1 MHYTRMP
8 WGKHE
13 GKRLE
18 DVPLSY
24 LRWVLR
30 ECDNIPL
37 DLRRAIR
44 DVVEEAE
51 DSGTDARGP
60 WQAQSAGPPINWQG
74 TIREWYRSLALDFH
88 PDRGG
93 SVEAMRAINEAH
105 DRLRKLVGV

>member
-1 MHYTRMP
+1 MYYTRMP

-30 ECDNIPL
+30 QCDAIPL
-37 DLRRAIR
+37 GLRRAIR
-44 DVVEEAE
+44 DVVLEAE
-51 DSGTDARGP
+51 DSGTDVRGSRE
-60 WQAQSAGPPINWQG
+60 ADSAGPPVNWPG
-74 TIREWYRSLALDFH
+74 VLRDWYRGLAMDYH

-93 SVEAMRAINEAH
+93 SVEVMKAINEAH
-105 DRLRKLVGV
+105 DRLRKLVGI